1 MQRDAAGQ
9 GDYKSGGI
17 GRSIMSIE
25 VKNISYVYM
34 PKSPYE
40 RLALDDVSITIPE
53 GKITAI
59 AGHTGSGKSTLIQ
72 HLNGL
77 ISPTSGSVLVDGV
90 DIAAKGQA
98 ARAARRSVG
107 MVFQY
112 PEHQL
117 FEETVE
123 QDIAFGPKNYGMS
136 PEEISERV
144 RFAMDFVQLDYKEYS
159 QRSPFQL
166 SGGQMRRAAIAGVV
180 ALKPKYLVLDEPT
193 AGLDPKGRE
202 ELMQRI
208 MKLHRQ
214 EKNTIIL
221 VSHSMDDIAR
231 FADNV
236 VIMNRGRVLME
247 GTPHEVFVREDF
259 IRQAGLDGP
268 QITNIVKA
276 LKIRGWDISS
286 NIYTMDE
293 AVDAIF
299 QAVKVPR
306 RPGGTS
312 ADRSGG
318 AEKC

>member
-1 MQRDAAGQ
+1 
-9 GDYKSGGI
+9 
-17 GRSIMSIE
+17 MSIE

-90 DIAAKGQA
+90 DIVAKGQA

-259 IRQAGLDGP
+259 IRQAGLDVP

>member
-1 MQRDAAGQ
+1 
-9 GDYKSGGI
+9 
-17 GRSIMSIE
+17 MSIE
-25 VKNISYVYM
+25 VKNISYIYM

-40 RLALDDVSITIPE
+40 RLALEDVTITIPE
-53 GKITAI
+53 GKITAV

-77 ISPTSGSVLVDGV
+77 ISPNSGSVLVDGV

-123 QDIAFGPKNYGMS
+123 QDIAFGPKNYGLS
-136 PEEISERV
+136 PEEVSERV
-144 RFAMDFVQLDYKEYS
+144 RFAMDFVQLDYDEYS

-180 ALKPKYLVLDEPT
+180 ALRPKYLVLDEPT

-208 MKLHRQ
+208 LKLHRQ
-214 EKNTIIL
+214 EKNTIVL
-221 VSHSMDDIAR
+221 VSHSMEDIAR
-231 FADNV
+231 FADNL

-247 GTPHEVFVREDF
+247 GTPREVFVREDF
-259 IRQAGLDGP
+259 IRQAGLDVP
-268 QITNIVKA
+268 RVTNIVKA
-276 LKIRGWDISS
+276 LKAGGLDIPSD
-286 NIYTMDE
+286 IYTME
-293 AVDAIF
+293 TAVEAIF
-299 QAVKVPR
+299 RAVKASR
-306 RPGGTS
+306 R
-312 ADRSGG
+312 AGG

>member
-1 MQRDAAGQ
+1 
-9 GDYKSGGI
+9 
-17 GRSIMSIE
+17 MSIE

-259 IRQAGLDGP
+259 IRQAGLDVP
-268 QITNIVKA
+268 QITNIVKE
-276 LKIRGWDISS
+276 LKMRGWDISS

>member
-1 MQRDAAGQ
+1 
-9 GDYKSGGI
+9 
-17 GRSIMSIE
+17 MSIE

-259 IRQAGLDGP
+259 IRQAGLDVP

>member
-1 MQRDAAGQ
+1 
-9 GDYKSGGI
+9 
-17 GRSIMSIE
+17 MSIE

-259 IRQAGLDGP
+259 IRQAGLDVP

-299 QAVKVPR
+299 QAVKVSR

>member
-1 MQRDAAGQ
+1 
-9 GDYKSGGI
+9 
-17 GRSIMSIE
+17 MSIE

-144 RFAMDFVQLDYKEYS
+144 RFAMDLVQLDYKEYS

-247 GTPHEVFVREDF
+247 GTPREVFVREDF
-259 IRQAGLDGP
+259 IRQAGLDVP

>member
-1 MQRDAAGQ
+1 
-9 GDYKSGGI
+9 
-17 GRSIMSIE
+17 MSIE

-77 ISPTSGSVLVDGV
+77 ISPTSGSVLVYGV

-221 VSHSMDDIAR
+221 VSHRMDDIAR

-259 IRQAGLDGP
+259 IRQAGLDVP

>member
-1 MQRDAAGQ
+1 
-9 GDYKSGGI
+9 
-17 GRSIMSIE
+17 MSIE

-72 HLNGL
+72 HLNDL

-259 IRQAGLDGP
+259 IRQAGLDVP

>member
-1 MQRDAAGQ
+1 
-9 GDYKSGGI
+9 
-17 GRSIMSIE
+17 MSIE
-25 VKNISYVYM
+25 VRNISYIYM

-40 RLALDDVSITIPE
+40 RLALDDVTITIPE

-180 ALKPKYLVLDEPT
+180 ALKPKHLVLDEPT

-259 IRQAGLDGP
+259 IRQAGLDVP

>member
-1 MQRDAAGQ
+1 
-9 GDYKSGGI
+9 
-17 GRSIMSIE
+17 MSIE
-25 VKNISYVYM
+25 VKKISYIYM

-40 RLALDDVSITIPE
+40 RLALDDVAITIPE

-77 ISPTSGSVLVDGV
+77 ISPSQGCVLVDGV
-90 DIAAKGQA
+90 DISGKGKE
-98 ARAARRSVG
+98 AREARRSVG

-123 QDIAFGPKNYGMS
+123 QDIAFGPKNYGLT
-136 PEEISERV
+136 PEEVQERV
-144 RFAMDFVQLDYKEYS
+144 RFAMDFVQLDYEEYS

-166 SGGQMRRAAIAGVV
+166 SGGQMRRTAIAGVV
-180 ALKPKYLVLDEPT
+180 ALRPKYLVLDEPT

-208 MKLHRQ
+208 LKLHRQ
-214 EKNTIIL
+214 EKNTIVL

-247 GTPHEVFVREDF
+247 GTPREVFVREDF
-259 IRQAGLDGP
+259 IRQAGLEVP

-276 LKIRGWDISS
+276 LKSGGMDIPSD
-286 NIYTMDE
+286 IYTMDE
-293 AVDAIF
+293 AVEAIVR
-299 QAVKVPR
+299 AMRGKNR
-306 RPGGTS
+306 
-312 ADRSGG
+312 AGG
-318 AEKC
+318 AERC

>member
-1 MQRDAAGQ
+1 
-9 GDYKSGGI
+9 
-17 GRSIMSIE
+17 MSIE

-214 EKNTIIL
+214 EKNAIIL

-259 IRQAGLDGP
+259 IRQAGLDVP

-299 QAVKVPR
+299 KAVKVPR

>member
-1 MQRDAAGQ
+1 
-9 GDYKSGGI
+9 
-17 GRSIMSIE
+17 MSIE

-208 MKLHRQ
+208 IKLHRQ

-259 IRQAGLDGP
+259 IRQAGLDVP

>member
-1 MQRDAAGQ
+1 
-9 GDYKSGGI
+9 
-17 GRSIMSIE
+17 MSIE

-136 PEEISERV
+136 LEEISERV
-144 RFAMDFVQLDYKEYS
+144 RFAMDFVQLDYEAYS

-259 IRQAGLDGP
+259 IRQAGLDVP

>member
-1 MQRDAAGQ
+1 
-9 GDYKSGGI
+9 
-17 GRSIMSIE
+17 
-25 VKNISYVYM
+25 M

-144 RFAMDFVQLDYKEYS
+144 RFAMDFVQLDYKECS

-259 IRQAGLDGP
+259 IRQAGLDVP

>member
-1 MQRDAAGQ
+1 
-9 GDYKSGGI
+9 
-17 GRSIMSIE
+17 MSIE
-25 VKNISYVYM
+25 VRNISYVYM

-40 RLALDDVSITIPE
+40 RLALDDVTITIPE

-77 ISPTSGSVLVDGV
+77 ISPSQGCVLVDGV
-90 DIAAKGQA
+90 DIAGKGKA

-123 QDIAFGPKNYGMS
+123 QDIAFGPKNYGLT
-136 PEEISERV
+136 PEEVKERV
-144 RFAMDFVQLDYKEYS
+144 RFAMDFVQLDYEEYS

-166 SGGQMRRAAIAGVV
+166 SGGQMRRTAIAGVV
-180 ALKPKYLVLDEPT
+180 ALRPKYLVLDEPT

-208 MKLHRQ
+208 LKLHQQ
-214 EKNTIIL
+214 EKNTIVL
-221 VSHSMDDIAR
+221 VSHSMDDIAK

-247 GTPHEVFVREDF
+247 GTPREVFVREDF
-259 IRQAGLDGP
+259 IRQAGLDVP
-268 QITNIVKA
+268 QVTNIVKA
-276 LKIRGWDISS
+276 LKAGGMDIPSD
-286 NIYTMDE
+286 IYTMDE
-293 AVDAIF
+293 AVEAI
-299 QAVKVPR
+299 V
-306 RPGGTS
+306 
-312 ADRSGG
+312 RSIRGKNRAGG

>member
-1 MQRDAAGQ
+1 M
-9 GDYKSGGI
+9 
-17 GRSIMSIE
+17 
-25 VKNISYVYM
+25 
-34 PKSPYE
+34 
-40 RLALDDVSITIPE
+40 DDVSITIPE

-259 IRQAGLDGP
+259 IRQAGLDVP

>member
-1 MQRDAAGQ
+1 
-9 GDYKSGGI
+9 
-17 GRSIMSIE
+17 MSIE

-259 IRQAGLDGP
+259 IRQAGLDVP

-312 ADRSGG
+312 ADRAGG